1 MDLDLTR
8 VDYIQVG
15 LTHPK
20 CARLLPSAGIKAQQ
34 KVRIDKERVSK
45 NDVMETNCISKCC
58 YSPCATMFYNE
69 TRFSLVT
76 ADSWL

>member
-20 CARLLPSAGIKAQQ
+20 CAKLLPSAGIKAQQ
-34 KVRIDKERVSK
+34 KVRFYEEGYLSIY
-45 NDVMETNCISKCC
+45 DVTQIIITS
-58 YSPCATMFYNE
+58 T
-69 TRFSLVT
+69 
-76 ADSWL
+76 

>member
-34 KVRIDKERVSK
+34 KVRVDEERRIIMTQNK
-45 NDVMETNCISKCC
+45 LLLPLHK
-58 YSPCATMFYNE
+58 
-69 TRFSLVT
+69 L
-76 ADSWL
+76 LQ